1 LGKKS
6 PPPRSKFNDG
16 FAVFNRSDRRAL
28 EAIDSLT
35 LSTRGALEQAQRCRK
50 AGYRYVLQSIP
61 APRIRHYILLTIFC
75 SQTAS
80 TEIWTSADK
89 AGDRPRRRTELTG
102 CRLRPCNAASAPQHH
117 TIDRMPR
124 PSAAPRWRGSNGIVN
139 ANCVGASDAEA
150 ADGRD
155 VSSEKLMR
163 VAFASLPLATSICAA
178 RLADRCGS
186 P

>member
-1 LGKKS
+1 MPLRRLNTT
-6 PPPRSKFNDG
+6 RS
-16 FAVFNRSDRRAL
+16 
-28 EAIDSLT
+28 I
-35 LSTRGALEQAQRCRK
+35 
-50 AGYRYVLQSIP
+50 
-61 APRIRHYILLTIFC
+61 
-75 SQTAS
+75 
-80 TEIWTSADK
+80 
-89 AGDRPRRRTELTG
+89 G
-102 CRLRPCNAASAPQHH
+102 CRGHLQRQ
-117 TIDRMPR
+117 D
-124 PSAAPRWRGSNGIVN
+124 